1 MAVISFNLRNRLTEK
16 VYPISA
22 PVGDRIDT
30 GTGIL
35 VGYIDRDGAR
45 YVNQGTEENPQWVIS
60 ETMPYAWKRS
70 YGTIF
75 GYTEQDLNNN
85 YIEFSDEHELYDPD
99 QLTNGNGM
107 AAVDFVGHG
116 GSVRLALWTENVVE
130 QGQTVTKLHSS
141 MGGVSNSG
149 WFRPNFG
156 YPPGVAIG
164 TEANTYGGMNPDF
177 VKNYYVPEGK
187 KPRISFHVETAKHGD
202 YLYPILVVCGWYGYL
217 DTSGETPEIR
227 YGCRW
232 QRAISLSLALG
243 SAETIPGKTPST
255 TPNTTPAGGQGA
267 RNNFSYSVPMPTAQ
281 GLSGLNYFSADG
293 TAGIHLYKI
302 DSVNWGKLLSIMW
315 ASDWLKKISQAL
327 TSVISGTTKAP
338 SDYIISCCKIALPVT
353 IDGEPSATTN
363 IFIGPVQ
370 YTPLSSD
377 IVPVAKN
384 LPTRYA
390 ETDTYTFDIQP
401 YSDTYLDYDP
411 YTKIE
416 VHVPFCGTVSVS
428 ADSCMKGTIEVKYI
442 VDLVSGSCCAI
453 IRCTDQFGN
462 SKIYSVVNGQC
473 GVSIP
478 FLSSENTLDKVFGGI
493 GSIATGAVSGN
504 ALAIVGGAAETATGI
519 MPYTGAK
526 TKGASNAGGAA
537 AVLGDRSL
545 YVAIYH
551 PQDMTGLDNET
562 PNYQTDN
569 YGNKVGYPATF
580 FGTLQ
585 QLRQDGL
592 TAGQQHVYCECIAD
606 PSTIFGATDTEKEY
620 IRQMLQGGVYL

>member
-1 MAVISFNLRNRLTEK
+1 MAVISFNIRNRLTEK

-22 PVGDRIDT
+22 PIGGRIDT
-30 GTGIL
+30 TASGTNR
-35 VGYIDRDGAR
+35 YIDLQGAR
-45 YVNQGTEENPQWVIS
+45 YENQGTEENPDWQIS
-60 ETMPYAWKRS
+60 ETLDYAFKRS
-70 YGTIF
+70 YSVF
-75 GYTEQDLNNN
+75 FQYEEADLNGN
-85 YIEFSDEHELYDPD
+85 YIELDNDELKGS
-99 QLTNGNGM
+99 LGNSGVNM
-107 AAVDFVGHG
+107 DIVGAG
-116 GSVRLALWTENVVE
+116 GTLNLALWTETEYNPE
-130 QGQTVTKLHSS
+130 PVTMLHTSFT
-141 MGGVSNSG
+141 GATNSG
-149 WFRPNFG
+149 WFRPNYG
-156 YPPGVAIG
+156 YPPGVTIG
-164 TEANTYGGMNPDF
+164 TTTDFMSMNSVWKQTLYTPD
-177 VKNYYVPEGK
+177 GK
-187 KPRISFHVETAKHGD
+187 RPKISFNVETSKHGD
-202 YLYPILVVCGWYGYL
+202 YLYPILVVSGWYGYL
-217 DTSGETPEIR
+217 DGDTVK
-227 YGCRW
+227 YGVRW
-232 QRAISLSLALG
+232 QRAISLSFAMG
-243 SAETIPGKTPST
+243 TDETIPGKTPST

-293 TAGIHLYKI
+293 SAGIHLYKI
-302 DSVNWGKLLSIMW
+302 DAVNWGKLLSIMW
-315 ASDWLKKISQAL
+315 TSDWLKKISQAL
-327 TSVISGTTKAP
+327 TSVISGSTKAP

-363 IFIGPVQ
+363 IFLGPVQ

-428 ADSCMKGTIEVKYI
+428 ADACMKGTIEVKYI

-478 FLSSENTLDKVFGGI
+478 FLSNENTLDKVFGGI

-551 PQDMTGLDNET
+551 PQDITGLDNNT
-562 PNYQTDN
+562 PSYQTDN
-569 YGNKVGYPATF
+569 FGNKVGYPASF

-606 PSTIFGATDTEKEY
+606 PSTIINATDTEKEY

>member
-1 MAVISFNLRNRLTEK
+1 MSVISFNIRNRLTEK

-22 PVGDRIDT
+22 PIGERIDT
-30 GTGIL
+30 TASGQHRYNDL
-35 VGYIDRDGAR
+35 QGAR
-45 YVNQGTEENPQWVIS
+45 YVNEGTEESPQWVIS
-60 ETMPYAWKRS
+60 ETLDYSFKRGYS
-70 YGTIF
+70 IIF
-75 GYTEQDLNNN
+75 NYTESELNNN
-85 YIEFSDEHELYDPD
+85 YIELSESTELYDPS
-99 QLTNGNGM
+99 NSPNNSEVV
-107 AAVDFVGHG
+107 VDFVGTG
-116 GSVRLALWTENVVE
+116 GSLRFALWTETVVE

-141 MGGVSNSG
+141 CSSISNSG
-149 WFRPNFG
+149 WYRPNYG

-164 TEANTYGGMNPDF
+164 TTSEFGAMNAIYVQTLYIPD
-177 VKNYYVPEGK
+177 GK
-187 KPRISFHVETAKHGD
+187 KPKISFHIETAKHGD
-202 YLYPILVVCGWYGYL
+202 YLYPILVISGWYGYL
-217 DTSGETPEIR
+217 DGDTVK
-227 YGCRW
+227 YGVRW
-232 QRAISLSLALG
+232 QRVISLSFAMG
-243 SAETIPGKTPST
+243 TAETIPGKTPST

-293 TAGIHLYKI
+293 SAGIHLYKI
-302 DSVNWGKLLSIMW
+302 DHVNWGKLLSIMW

-327 TSVISGTTKAP
+327 TSVISGSTKAP

-363 IFIGPVQ
+363 IFLGPVQ

-428 ADSCMKGTIEVKYI
+428 ADSCMNGTIEVKYI

-478 FLSSENTLDKVFGGI
+478 FLSNENTLDKVFGGI
-493 GSIATGAVSGN
+493 GSIATGAISGN

-551 PQDMTGLDNET
+551 PQDITGLDSET
-562 PNYQTDN
+562 PSYQTDN
-569 YGNKVGYPATF
+569 YGNKLGYPATF

-606 PSTIFGATDTEKEY
+606 PSTIMNATDTEKEY